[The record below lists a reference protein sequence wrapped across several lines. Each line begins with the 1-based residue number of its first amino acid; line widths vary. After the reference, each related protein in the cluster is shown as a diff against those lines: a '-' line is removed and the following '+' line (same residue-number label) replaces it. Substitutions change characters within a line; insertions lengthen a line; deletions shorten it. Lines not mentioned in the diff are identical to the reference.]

1 MTETKNIRN
10 KNKRLFYEIK
20 RSEGTFIFKII
31 NFSIRLDLIQF

>member
-20 RSEGTFIFKII
+20 RSEGTII
-31 NFSIRLDLIQF
+31 RHL